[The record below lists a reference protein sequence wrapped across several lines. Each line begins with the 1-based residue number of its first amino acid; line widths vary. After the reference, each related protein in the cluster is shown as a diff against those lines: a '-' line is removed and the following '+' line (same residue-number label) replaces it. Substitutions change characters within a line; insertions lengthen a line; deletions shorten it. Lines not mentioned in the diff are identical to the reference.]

1 GADVDTLP
9 VQIDIPAL
17 RPMRL
22 DISPRRSLALIA
34 DKHDVVARV
43 AQHRLQVID
52 DSPARA
58 HAITGDDNGRPR
70 GIGKAL
76 NDAQV
81 FVVAVDSDELPEG
94 QRLAAFL
101 QAVPGI
107 FIPKALQLLVGF
119 GESAGKWRVE
129 DDGDLRPV
137 DIGRVFL
144 VL

>member
-1 GADVDTLP
+1 
-9 VQIDIPAL
+9 
-17 RPMRL
+17 
-22 DISPRRSLALIA
+22 
-34 DKHDVVARV
+34 
-43 AQHRLQVID
+43 
-52 DSPARA
+52 
-58 HAITGDDNGRPR
+58 
-70 GIGKAL
+70 
-76 NDAQV
+76 
-81 FVVAVDSDELPEG
+81 DSDELPEG

-144 VL
+144 VLRFACRGWALCRLAFMKNLFQLVEQLLRSANAERWNKHGALVRQGALDGGLQTLAAMRAVWVAAVAIGAF